1 MLKVKQI
8 TKSIKDKEILSQ
20 ISFEVGEGEIYGLLG
35 PNGAGKTTTFYIIA
49 GLVNSEKGKI
59 LLLDKDI
66 SNIPM
71 HKRSKLG
78 IKYLPQEPSIFQGL
92 TVYENLMGLAELS
105 FNNNKDIK
113 KFIEISIEEFGLS
126 EIANLKGRQL
136 SGGQRRK
143 VEIARTL
150 AAEPKVI
157 LMDEPFAGI
166 DPIAIEDIKNVLK
179 KLALKNIGVLITDHN
194 VRETLEI
201 CNEAAIINNGKVIA
215 RGNKDELIKNELVK
229 KVYIG
234 NMYN

>member
-1 MLKVKQI
+1 MLEVKQI

-49 GLVNSEKGKI
+49 GLTNSEKGKI
-59 LLLDKDI
+59 LLFDKDI
-66 SNIPM
+66 SNLPM

-105 FNNNKDIK
+105 FNNKKDIK

-143 VEIARTL
+143 VEIARSL
-150 AAEPKVI
+150 ATEPKVI

>member
-8 TKSIKDKEILSQ
+8 SKSIKDKKILSQ
-20 ISFEVGEGEIYGLLG
+20 ISFKVDQGEIYGLLG

-49 GLVNSEKGKI
+49 GLVKSEKGNI
-59 LLLDKDI
+59 YLLDKDI
-66 SNIPM
+66 SNLPM

-78 IKYLPQEPSIFQGL
+78 IKYLPQEPSVFQGL
-92 TVYENLMGLAELS
+92 TVHENLMGLAELS
-105 FNNNKDIK
+105 FDNKKDIK
-113 KFIEISIEEFGLS
+113 EFIEISIEEFGLS
-126 EIANLKGRQL
+126 EILNLKGRQL

-150 AAEPKVI
+150 AAKPKLI

-179 KLALKNIGVLITDHN
+179 KLAIKNIGVLITDHN

-201 CNEAAIINNGKVIA
+201 CNQAAIINNGKIIA
-215 RGNKDELIKNELVK
+215 NGNKDELIKNELVK
-229 KVYIG
+229 KVYLG
-234 NMYN
+234 NMYK

>member
-8 TKSIKDKEILSQ
+8 SKSIKDKKILSQ
-20 ISFEVGEGEIYGLLG
+20 INFKVDQGEIYGLLG

-49 GLVNSEKGKI
+49 GLVKSEKGNI
-59 LLLDKDI
+59 YLLDKDI
-66 SNIPM
+66 SNLPM

-78 IKYLPQEPSIFQGL
+78 IKYLPQEPSVFQGL

-105 FNNNKDIK
+105 FNNKKDIK
-113 KFIEISIEEFGLS
+113 EFIEISIEEFGLS
-126 EIANLKGRQL
+126 EISNLKGRQL

-150 AAEPKVI
+150 AAKPKLI

-166 DPIAIEDIKNVLK
+166 DPIAVEDIKNVLK
-179 KLALKNIGVLITDHN
+179 KLAIKNIGVLITDHN

-201 CNEAAIINNGKVIA
+201 CNQAAIINNGKIIA
-215 RGNKDELIKNELVK
+215 NGNKDELIKNELVK
-229 KVYIG
+229 KVYLG
-234 NMYN
+234 NMYS